1 MPNGAIS
8 QARPGY
14 NYKLVDETNRTP
26 SKVTSSLNR
35 ASNTPSEFE
44 LQPMGTSR
52 TRDTQNVDEPRTNST
67 AESSIKSKLVTCAKV
82 TGIVAVIGA
91 VLGIPI
97 AIAIRHLY
105 GPGTTNP
112 GAIRENNPAHFPRA
126 EPLIGHDDWV
136 GPVLNLKNWLGQET
150 NVAAASNITRESINE
165 FFIELGVAD
174 IDGHE
179 VARDSEIQKKFPE
192 IFNAIE
198 QGRKDAVV
206 HLKSFRDKCIENCDI
221 PLPPVSEGGSGEY
234 LKAFTGWM
242 LEQTT
247 NLTSSE
253 RGLATDTVYTNLLSE
268 MNVNQADFESRDSY
282 IGNRTLIDFLI
293 ELAENPC
300 HANSFSR
307 QCVQYILME
316 QSAAGLDKDKAAN
329 RPQTYALNPS
339 PLPAMIESPQVPLI
353 FTTHL
358 ENLIRYPILFTHMMI
373 HELIH
378 FAGFNDLLYTGV
390 DSNILNSSN
399 PTLEN
404 QNRIYDKTRDDF
416 RKNIATHLDNIP
428 TPLRFD
434 LEDFFERHI
443 GGQGMTY
450 ADKVSILKKELPIDN
465 DLWKNFENEVTDLI
479 TMRIVTES
487 MRNGT
492 SPVV

>member
-1 MPNGAIS
+1 MQNEAIS
-8 QARPGY
+8 QVRPSY
-14 NYKLVDETNRTP
+14 NYQLINETNSPP
-26 SKVTSSLNR
+26 SKITSSLNH
-35 ASNTPSEFE
+35 AGNTPSNFE
-44 LQPMGTSR
+44 LQPMVTSQNN
-52 TRDTQNVDEPRTNST
+52 DIQNVGELRTNST
-67 AESSIKSKLVTCAKV
+67 AVYSMKSRLITCTK
-82 TGIVAVIGA
+82 VIGVIGV
-91 VLGIPI
+91 VLGAGIGL
-97 AIAIRHLY
+97 AFAIRHLL
-105 GPGTTNP
+105 GSGTNNP
-112 GAIRENNPAHFPRA
+112 GAIRENNLNQFPRA
-126 EPLIGHDDWV
+126 EPLIGHDDLA
-136 GPVLNLKNWLGQET
+136 GKMFNIIDYFDRET

-165 FFIELGVAD
+165 FFIALGVAD

-179 VARDSEIQKKFPE
+179 VARDSEIQTKFPE

-206 HLKSFRDKCIENCDI
+206 HLKSFRDKCTENCDI
-221 PLPPVSEGGSGEY
+221 PSPPLSEGGSGQY
-234 LKAFTGWM
+234 LKDFVGWM
-242 LEQTT
+242 FEQTT
-247 NLTSSE
+247 NLTSLE
-253 RGLATDTVYTNLLSE
+253 RGVATDTVYTNLLSE
-268 MNVNQADFESRDSY
+268 MKISQAEFESRDSY

-300 HANSFSR
+300 HANSVPQ
-307 QCVQYILME
+307 QCVQYVLMK
-316 QSAAGLDKDKAAN
+316 QSAEGLDKDKAAN
-329 RPQTYALNPS
+329 RPPTYALNPS
-339 PLPAMIESPQVPLI
+339 PLPALIESPQVPLI

-358 ENLIRYPILFTHMMI
+358 ANLIRYPILFTHMII

-378 FAGFNDLLYTGV
+378 SAGFNDLLYTGV

-404 QNRIYDKTRDDF
+404 QNRIYDKTYYEF
-416 RKNIATHLDNIP
+416 RPNIATHLDNIP
-428 TPLRFD
+428 TPLQYV